1 VNQLHAVLQLGES
14 EAIVLAK
21 ELQADLLILD
31 EEKGRELAEGEGLRV
46 AGILALIMRAK
57 EKGWMPRSNLSS
69 MPFGAMVFSSAR
81 CYITISSKERVR
93 KCLRKTPRCGSDP
106 PVSP

>member
-1 VNQLHAVLQLGES
+1 MNQLHAVLQLGES

-57 EKGWMPRSNLSS
+57 EKGWIAAIKPLLDALRSHGFFISQVLYHDLLQRAGEEVSS
-69 MPFGAMVFSSAR
+69 
-81 CYITISSKERVR
+81 
-93 KCLRKTPRCGSDP
+93 
-106 PVSP
+106 